1 MATVT
6 EQGREGSIAIVDS
19 LEGKGRPDQSSLERY
34 RNLVHGLVHPALFI
48 VVVMTK
54 RSIDQA
60 GLHAAVVSVGRS
72 NDPTFTCFASRTPT

>member
-1 MATVT
+1 MDTVT
-6 EQGREGSIAIVDS
+6 EQGLDRSAAIPDTP
-19 LEGKGRPDQSSLERY
+19 GAKGLPDKASVELHR
-34 RNLVHGLVHPALFI
+34 RWLHGLVWPAFVM
-48 VVVMTK
+48 VVLMTK